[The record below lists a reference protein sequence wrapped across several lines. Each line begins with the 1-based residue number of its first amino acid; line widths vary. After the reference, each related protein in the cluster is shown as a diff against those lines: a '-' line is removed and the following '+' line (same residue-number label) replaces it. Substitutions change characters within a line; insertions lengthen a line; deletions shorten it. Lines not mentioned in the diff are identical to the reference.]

1 MLSMEG
7 GSTSEERSFKVIASI
22 VLTII
27 FLVCLI
33 DSINSHQHLRK
44 QDDTVY
50 WEPVNATVLSSEVV
64 WLNCEEE
71 GGCDV
76 RPEIIYEYEVDGVI
90 TMASRISFP
99 WECVSSDRLFEDR
112 QWLVV
117 EEFPVGANVTAYVDP
132 ANREESVLYIG
143 MMGEHDVYAIVQ
155 DQFDSTVPFVF
166 ISPVLYFV
174 AIRFIAPIIRARTL
188 GKSEGNPPGTSEV
201 ISYWSGES
209 PAEKR
214 ERESVEQKWIEQPE
228 QIGEKIT
235 APSSSPPMVGEVDKP
250 APEQQKDADVP
261 FWVDS

>member
-7 GSTSEERSFKVIASI
+7 GSTFGEQPFKVIVSI
-22 VLTII
+22 VLPIL

-33 DSINSHQHLRK
+33 DSINSHQHLRN
-44 QDDTVY
+44 QDDTAY
-50 WEPVNATVLSSEVV
+50 WEPVNATVISSEVV
-64 WLNCEEE
+64 WVNC
-71 GGCDV
+71 GDDGCSIL
-76 RPEIIYEYEVDGVI
+76 PEITYEYEVDGVV
-90 TMASRISFP
+90 TMGDRISFP
-99 WECVSSDRLFEDR
+99 WECVSSDRLNEDQ

-132 ANREESVLYIG
+132 ANREESVLYIA
-143 MMGEHDVYAIVQ
+143 MMGEHDVYSIVQ

-188 GKSEGNPPGTSEV
+188 DESEGSPPGTSEV
-201 ISYWSGES
+201 VSYWSSES

-214 ERESVEQKWIEQPE
+214 ERNSVEQRWIEQPE
-228 QIGEKIT
+228 QIGEKIP

-250 APEQQKDADVP
+250 APEQQRDEDVP